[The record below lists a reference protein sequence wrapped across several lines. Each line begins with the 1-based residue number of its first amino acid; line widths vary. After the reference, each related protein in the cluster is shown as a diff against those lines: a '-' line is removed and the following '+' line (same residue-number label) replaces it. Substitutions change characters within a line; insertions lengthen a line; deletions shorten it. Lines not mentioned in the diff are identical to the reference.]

1 MANSFNDVT
10 YDGRSRS
17 YRDPGNFNS
26 GGRSSRGEGFTENRH
41 ADEMLNPLY
50 KYSEGAVRD
59 AAGHLGIGNINSQKE
74 VNKITGYLQQPRTV
88 QAAEPKKQKNQ
99 QKSQDVSLAAP
110 VAPAEPQKS
119 VLSREAAEANAFVD
133 SHNSMTLGSNSSPL
147 QGMAVSNQ
155 AGVSSKQAGD
165 FKQNFQL
172 KLRGSGDSPLSFT
185 EASTGTK
192 PTVQPGFM
200 DSYKDNIKSFLEPR

>member
-17 YRDPGNFNS
+17 YRDPGSFNS

-74 VNKITGYLQQPRTV
+74 VNKITSYLQQPRTV
-88 QAAEPKKQKNQ
+88 QAAAPKTQKKQ
-99 QKSQDVSLAAP
+99 QKTQDVSIA
-110 VAPAEPQKS
+110 APAEPQKT

-155 AGVSSKQAGD
+155 AGVSSKQAGE

-172 KLRGSGDSPLSFT
+172 KLRGSGDSPLTFT

>member
-17 YRDPGNFNS
+17 YRDPGSFNS

-74 VNKITGYLQQPRTV
+74 VNKITSYLQQPRTV
-88 QAAEPKKQKNQ
+88 QAAAPKKQKKQ
-99 QKSQDVSLAAP
+99 QKTQDVSLAAP
-110 VAPAEPQKS
+110 AEPQKT

-155 AGVSSKQAGD
+155 AGVSSKQAGE

-172 KLRGSGDSPLSFT
+172 KLRGSGDSPLTFT